1 GRRGGL
7 SGQPRH
13 ARGLQPP
20 RRAPAPGAGSGV
32 RRAHAVQSHPPSVL
46 EPGRRSGGAG
56 RGAVAAGANP
66 RLPAGGRRA
75 DPARPGGR
83 GRRHAVRFPCRAH
96 ARGRGRQRPSAA
108 GGGRRLR
115 PLPGAG
121 GGCDHLRHALLAAQR
136 HRPAH
141 RLRRAGTA
149 AVRRPRPGP
158 AASGARP
165 RPVPGAAGLSRRA
178 EPAAVPGRDPAPGH
192 ALPARDRIPLR
203 QRRARL
209 RLGRGGSSAGA
220 GLSRATH
227 PNACAALP
235 RATAMEDTPVP
246 SINLAIVGVGKI
258 VRDQHLPA
266 VAANAD
272 YRLVAAASRNGRV
285 DGIANFGSIEEM
297 LAAVPEIDAVSLC
310 MPPQYRYAAAV
321 KALEAGKHVFLEK
334 PPGATLSEV
343 EDLAAQAR
351 AKGVTLFASWHSRHA
366 PAVEAARAFLAGTTV
381 RSMRVTWKEDVR
393 HWHPGQAW
401 IWEAG
406 GLGVFDPGINA
417 LSIVTRILP
426 RPVFATEA
434 TLEFP

>member
-1 GRRGGL
+1 
-7 SGQPRH
+7 
-13 ARGLQPP
+13 
-20 RRAPAPGAGSGV
+20 
-32 RRAHAVQSHPPSVL
+32 
-46 EPGRRSGGAG
+46 
-56 RGAVAAGANP
+56 
-66 RLPAGGRRA
+66 
-75 DPARPGGR
+75 
-83 GRRHAVRFPCRAH
+83 
-96 ARGRGRQRPSAA
+96 
-108 GGGRRLR
+108 
-115 PLPGAG
+115 
-121 GGCDHLRHALLAAQR
+121 
-136 HRPAH
+136 
-141 RLRRAGTA
+141 
-149 AVRRPRPGP
+149 
-158 AASGARP
+158 
-165 RPVPGAAGLSRRA
+165 
-178 EPAAVPGRDPAPGH
+178 
-192 ALPARDRIPLR
+192 
-203 QRRARL
+203 
-209 RLGRGGSSAGA
+209 
-220 GLSRATH
+220 
-227 PNACAALP
+227 
-235 RATAMEDTPVP
+235 MEDTPVP

-434 TLEFP
+434 TLEFPQNRAAPIAASIRFSDTQGLDLRAEFDWRQTGPQSWDIEAETGAGTMLLSHGGARLAVNGQVVHAEPEQEYPELYRHFARLVRAGESDVDLAPLRHVADAFMLGRRVVVEPFHD